1 MVVNNVVINC
11 LILEQ
16 YLILLPSQT
25 KESVA
30 KLLNPADPQDVT
42 HVIELIRAV
51 GDLRA
56 LDKSTFNP
64 SQMKTVEA
72 LQLIGT
78 LFHAMT
84 EPFVNAKLSLT
95 EQMTYLSKFVHLSLT
110 LYRLNGTSFMS
121 NQLYGDSQVMVKNT
135 FFTLAKQI
143 LMDPSRRVL
152 LMLSGDDQLENLF
165 GRVCMQG
172 AHNCS
177 IDLKTLMERLAAA
190 MDLC

>member
-1 MVVNNVVINC
+1 MVVNDVVINR

-30 KLLNPADPQDVT
+30 KLLNPADPQDVPRA
-42 HVIELIRAV
+42 IELIRAV
-51 GDLRA
+51 GDIRA

-84 EPFVNAKLSLT
+84 EPFVNAELSLT
-95 EQMTYLSKFVHLSLT
+95 EQMTYLSEFAHLSLA

-152 LMLSGDDQLENLF
+152 LMLSGDDRLENLF
-165 GRVCMQG
+165 GRHYKSQ
-172 AHNCS
+172 
-177 IDLKTLMERLAAA
+177 TW
-190 MDLC
+190 